1 MKKTIIQSIFL
12 TIFVSINIYSQGLN
26 FTSDEDLANLP
37 QIPADYGFAGNLPSY
52 ASMEKYV
59 PSVIKQRGGTCVG
72 FASFYYG
79 MSTMYNMK
87 FGITSSREKFVHAFD
102 PYFIYSIVFNN
113 VQNCDN
119 GLRFDQALGSAY
131 KIGTKKLL
139 FPPFT
144 TCKEDWD
151 EKKLVNAIS
160 YTKPYSIDNWFST
173 DTSSPDFVN
182 VVKRQIAGY
191 TPVIIGMQ
199 YLDSM
204 GEPYSS
210 VNGTGVGSNGLWL
223 PNPSEKATSGHAMC
237 VVGYDDNKFGGA
249 FRIVNSWGRGYG
261 DNGYL
266 WVRYKDFK
274 RYTKEAYVMKLNE
287 NVTSNYKLKEGIKG
301 EEYRRYGYMK
311 NGKLST
317 YEGEYKGSSVSGY
330 GIWLDPALNTY
341 YIGKY
346 NNGSMNGYFM
356 ISSDE
361 GLYSAVARNGK
372 FEDITKLG
380 FGGEDDDIRN
390 EQISAM
396 KYFDNFGIELG
407 IRKANS
413 TSSTLGPS
421 INE

>member
-113 VQNCDN
+113 VENCDN

-160 YTKPYSIDNWFST
+160 YTKPYSIDNWF
-173 DTSSPDFVN
+173 
-182 VVKRQIAGY
+182 
-191 TPVIIGMQ
+191 
-199 YLDSM
+199 
-204 GEPYSS
+204 
-210 VNGTGVGSNGLWL
+210 
-223 PNPSEKATSGHAMC
+223 
-237 VVGYDDNKFGGA
+237 
-249 FRIVNSWGRGYG
+249 
-261 DNGYL
+261 
-266 WVRYKDFK
+266 
-274 RYTKEAYVMKLNE
+274 
-287 NVTSNYKLKEGIKG
+287 
-301 EEYRRYGYMK
+301 YR
-311 NGKLST
+311 
-317 YEGEYKGSSVSGY
+317 
-330 GIWLDPALNTY
+330 
-341 YIGKY
+341 
-346 NNGSMNGYFM
+346 F
-356 ISSDE
+356 
-361 GLYSAVARNGK
+361 
-372 FEDITKLG
+372 
-380 FGGEDDDIRN
+380 
-390 EQISAM
+390 
-396 KYFDNFGIELG
+396 
-407 IRKANS
+407 
-413 TSSTLGPS
+413 
-421 INE
+421 